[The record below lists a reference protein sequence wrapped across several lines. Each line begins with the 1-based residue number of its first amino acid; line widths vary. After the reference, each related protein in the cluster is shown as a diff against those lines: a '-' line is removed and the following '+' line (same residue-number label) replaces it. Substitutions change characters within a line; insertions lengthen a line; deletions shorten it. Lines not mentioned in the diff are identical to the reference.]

1 MMHDGCNSRRA
12 WEFARCGGEQ
22 VELEV
27 DRVGMTRDTAR
38 VTLIPLMLCILH
50 LVQKCKLMGHL

>member
-1 MMHDGCNSRRA
+1 MRCMMHDGCNSRRA

-27 DRVGMTRDTAR
+27 DRVGMTAK